1 MADPISAIN
10 SEQPKDIWAN
20 YSQPQVAEQKKPI
33 WEQAA
38 QAGAYLSNNNV
49 SIFNNLPANC

>member
-1 MADPISAIN
+1 MADPISAIS
-10 SEQPKDIWAN
+10 SEQPKVNWAN
-20 YSQPQVAEQKKPI
+20 YSQPQAVEQKKPL

-38 QAGAYLSNNNV
+38 QTGAYLSNNV